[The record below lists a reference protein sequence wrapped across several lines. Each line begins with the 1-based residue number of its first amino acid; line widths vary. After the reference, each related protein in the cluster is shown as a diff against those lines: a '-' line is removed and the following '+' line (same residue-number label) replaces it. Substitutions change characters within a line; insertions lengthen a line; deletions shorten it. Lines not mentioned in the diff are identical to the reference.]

1 MVALVWLVN
10 ILSPFVTILGIIGMA
25 WGLDDAP
32 FELCLWGSLA
42 CFIVGFIFGIIAWKN
57 DVPPRWFWIKS
68 KMGLFSV
75 VRSPLKNTMYHYDY
89 GLERDS
95 FGYSYYILDYISTP
109 AWKQ

>member
-42 CFIVGFIFGIIAWKN
+42 CFIVGFI
-57 DVPPRWFWIKS
+57 
-68 KMGLFSV
+68 
-75 VRSPLKNTMYHYDY
+75 
-89 GLERDS
+89 
-95 FGYSYYILDYISTP
+95 
-109 AWKQ
+109 